1 MSRVGSKPI
10 PVPSGVKV
18 KIEDGLVHVDG
29 PNGKLDTR
37 LPPGIRIEEE
47 GGFLKAV
54 PVDDSSSRK
63 PLWGLARSLIA
74 NAVNGVSK
82 GFAKELDIVG
92 IGYRAEVQGKAL
104 NLNVG
109 FSHSVEFPFPEGIDI
124 KVEKARRTTPNYA
137 ATVIVSGIDKGRV
150 GQVAA
155 DIRKI
160 RPPDPYKGKGIR
172 YADEMVKTKVGKKG
186 A

>member
-1 MSRVGSKPI
+1 MSRVGKKPI
-10 PVPSGVKV
+10 RVPSDVELDIQASRVRVKGPKGTLETPIPKGIGVEV
-18 KIEDGLVHVDG
+18 QDGVAQASRAGD
-29 PNGKLDTR
+29 D
-37 LPPGIRIEEE
+37 PGIRA
-47 GGFLKAV
+47 LH
-54 PVDDSSSRK
+54 
-63 PLWGLARSLIA
+63 GLFRALLS
-74 NAVNGVSK
+74 NAVKGVSK
-82 GFAKELDIVG
+82 GFSKELDIVG

-104 NLNVG
+104 NLTVG